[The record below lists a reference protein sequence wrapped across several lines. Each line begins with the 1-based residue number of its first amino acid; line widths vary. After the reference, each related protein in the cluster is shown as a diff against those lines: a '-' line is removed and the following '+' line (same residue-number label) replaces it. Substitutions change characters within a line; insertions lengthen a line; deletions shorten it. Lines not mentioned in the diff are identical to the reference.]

1 MSDVSDTLAGLRRS
15 IDANRLGH
23 AYVIVGSP
31 QTGGK
36 DFAIRALQ
44 LLFCPSDDRPC
55 GSCDSC
61 RRVAKEHHPDVVW
74 LEPKSKGRQ
83 ILVDEIRHL
92 NQRIAT
98 TSYEGGWKAGVILC
112 ADRMYPTAANAFL
125 KTLEEPPPRSLL
137 LLVTDA
143 PQFLLPTIASRCHR
157 ISLPSE
163 SFSPEGTW
171 VGPVKEVLRKGPPL
185 DVIEAVG
192 RAASL
197 DAIMDAI
204 MDEVKKDITDEER
217 DRADPEEDD
226 DILDARISA
235 RVREVQR
242 DVITAI
248 LFWHRDVLICAVD
261 PDQRPRYFVEEE
273 DEVRRQAEAHT
284 RVGAL
289 ACVEAVEV
297 CADRLN
303 RNIPRAVVFEQMMV
317 AHGRARMAAR

>member
-1 MSDVSDTLAGLRRS
+1 MSEVGDTLGDLRRS

-36 DFAIRALQ
+36 DFAVRALQ
-44 LLFCPSDDRPC
+44 LLYCPSDDRPC
-55 GSCDSC
+55 GSCDAC
-61 RRVAKEHHPDVVW
+61 RRVAGEHHPDVVW
-74 LEPKSKGRQ
+74 LEPRSKGRQ

-98 TSYEGGWKAGVILC
+98 TSYEGGWKAGVILG

-157 ISLPSE
+157 IVLPSE
-163 SFSPEGTW
+163 TVCPDGDW
-171 VGPVKEVLRKGPPL
+171 LAPLKEVLCEGPPL

-192 RAASL
+192 RARSL
-197 DAIMDAI
+197 DAIME
-204 MDEVKKDITDEER
+204 EVKKDITDEER
-217 DRADPEEDD
+217 EQADPEEDD
-226 DILDARISA
+226 DVLDARISA
-235 RVREVQR
+235 RVLEVQR
-242 DVITAI
+242 DVVTAMM
-248 LFWHRDVLICAVD
+248 LWHRDVLVCVVD
-261 PDQRPRYFVEEE
+261 PDQRPKYFVEEE
-273 DEVRRQAEAHT
+273 AAVRRQAEAHS
-284 RVGAL
+284 RCGAL

-303 RNIPRAVVFEQMMV
+303 RHIASSVVFEQMMI
-317 AHGRARMAAR
+317 AHGRARMQAR